1 MGYNKHELSTINMLY
16 SLKTICYITPLLP
29 MTATSP
35 QRPLSSVPKVVIVER
50 VDCGAQVSNRP
61 HILWVRRDN
70 PRGMLGEYEK
80 SL

>member
-1 MGYNKHELSTINMLY
+1 MGYSKHELSTINMLY
-16 SLKTICYITPLLP
+16 SLKIICHITPLLP

-50 VDCGAQVSNRP
+50 VDCGAHLSNRP